1 MFDTWK
7 IVTNHNERRILVVN
21 GILSEEYKKELRW
34 EDYEAIFIE
43 SFFGQAS
50 QDYQAIF
57 SIHPLLERSAGL
69 KPIFVTDKLRSKLGI
84 FAEVIDGYADSP
96 TSPSVTNKI
105 EQIYQNR
112 RKMGI
117 VHQGRYQGGDSY
129 TLFSFYDFPEKIQD
143 DSAAFR
149 RVHIRI
155 HHSLY
160 GSFGACRDSGY
171 FFTKALSAKTD

>member
-57 SIHPLLERSAGL
+57 SIHPLLVNRHIHLS
-69 KPIFVTDKLRSKLGI
+69 LRQI
-84 FAEVIDGYADSP
+84 SP
-96 TSPSVTNKI
+96 TWNA
-105 EQIYQNR
+105 IYPLQ
-112 RKMGI
+112 K
-117 VHQGRYQGGDSY
+117 
-129 TLFSFYDFPEKIQD
+129 
-143 DSAAFR
+143 
-149 RVHIRI
+149 
-155 HHSLY
+155 
-160 GSFGACRDSGY
+160 
-171 FFTKALSAKTD
+171 